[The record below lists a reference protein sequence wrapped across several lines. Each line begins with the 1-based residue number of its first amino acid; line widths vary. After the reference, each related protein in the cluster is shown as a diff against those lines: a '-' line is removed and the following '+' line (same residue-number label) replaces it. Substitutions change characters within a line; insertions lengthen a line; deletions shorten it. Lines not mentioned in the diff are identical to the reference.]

1 MRKLLL
7 VFLVSVLTLAAANF
21 KLYLKD
27 GGYHLVREYNVEG
40 DRIKFYSVE
49 RSDWEE
55 IPVAIVDLKRTEAET
70 GAQRKQLAKQEQ
82 QADDEKAAAK
92 ELRDDILKIPRD
104 PGAYQLDDNKKLR
117 VFDKAD
123 ASVHDQKGRN
133 ALKALSPLPI
143 FAGQAELEIPGEHS
157 SAVVKDNSPEFY
169 LQLYTFES
177 FSMIKLTPTKGQRI
191 VEHITTEPVSKEI
204 TEQRTVIPTFTRE
217 LSDNGLYKIWPQ
229 DSLPPGEYAVV
240 EYTEGKVN
248 IQVWD
253 FRVE

>member
-1 MRKLLL
+1 MRKLL
-7 VFLVSVLTLAAANF
+7 FLLLLSVLTLAAANF

-27 GGYHLVREYNVEG
+27 GGYQLVREYNVEG

-55 IPVAIVDLKRTEAET
+55 IPVALVDLKRTQAET
-70 GAQRKQLAKQEQ
+70 GAQREQLAKQERE
-82 QADDEKAAAK
+82 ADDEKAAAR
-92 ELRDDILKIPRD
+92 ELREQIHKIPRD
-104 PGAYQLDDNKKLR
+104 PGVYRLDDQNQLR
-117 VFDKAD
+117 VFEKAD

-143 FAGQAELEIPGEHS
+143 FAGQAALEIPGEHS
-157 SAVVKDNSPEFY
+157 SAVVKDTSPEFY
-169 LQLYTFES
+169 LQLETFES
-177 FSMIKLTPTKGQRI
+177 FSMIKLAPTKGQRV
-191 VEHITTEPVSKEI
+191 VEHITTEPISKEI

-217 LSDNGLYKIWPQ
+217 LSDNGLYRIWPQ
-229 DSLPPGEYAVV
+229 DPLAPGEYAVV

-253 FRVE
+253 FRVQ